1 MKNTE
6 NKKTKSL
13 TVAAIVGLF
22 ILFSFSFAKGAS
34 LPLVEVPNLESII
47 VWEHTGKPTPYVFN
61 LNDNRLINKIDNLG
75 PRSVVDFSTSAAE
88 YYDVYISDEN
98 GNLNPKG
105 SFLTISCYRNNNLT
119 NEKVGNNIS
128 GVELKSKGG
137 ESLYATHLTRVVLGT
152 GLSGEFLNSRGFAE
166 KSLGAPAVGKCTYLG
181 DQFSSITLGF
191 SFYYSPCTSHFTK
204 KCVGNAIY
212 WFDSCGKQEDLVQT
226 CGANQICQNA
236 QCLTIACS
244 TKSDCGTDGYI
255 NQPYCRGNSVYQ
267 DYVTYTCHNPGTT
280 SSYCSSSTT
289 ARLIQTCSTNQQC
302 MNGRCETTTT
312 CYPYYYKRCVG
323 NHLYWFDSCNN
334 QQELIQYCPAG
345 CEFDRCKSYWSIF
358 TPTCVSHAY
367 KLCVGNAIYWFDS
380 CHNRQELVQQCPA
393 DQTCQ
398 YGQCVNIQP
407 PVSSYNPYFR
417 IGCYLNSLYW
427 YDSFGVRSGIYKSCV
442 DNNPCTED
450 TCLEGKCLNIL
461 KCDGSTCARGSPEY
475 QNYCFGN
482 SCGNKVCDHNLGEN
496 PLNCPN
502 DCSLSQAS
510 IQFTFLAK
518 TDVAPEWS
526 RKIDVASGNRIYF
539 KIGIKNQNN
548 FPLDGSKLMVN
559 FPVEILQPENIK
571 INDISLSGDL
581 SRGVE
586 IQRIEANQETIITF
600 EADTQKITEEV
611 TKEIA
616 SSLNYAGSVFQ
627 DLIQIHFVPPK
638 VAGFATAAIEPSI
651 DEKKFWEKWS
661 WWIIG
666 LIVFILLFFIVFRRL
681 SKTS

>member
-1 MKNTE
+1 MKLIRNF
-6 NKKTKSL
+6 SIIL
-13 TVAAIVGLF
+13 LVMIGFCWSVAAESGQNPFYPGPNPCNGAGWSIGL
-22 ILFSFSFAKGAS
+22 
-34 LPLVEVPNLESII
+34 
-47 VWEHTGKPTPYVFN
+47 
-61 LNDNRLINKIDNLG
+61 
-75 PRSVVDFSTSAAE
+75 
-88 YYDVYISDEN
+88 
-98 GNLNPKG
+98 PKG
-105 SFLTISCYRNNNLT
+105 VTCSGTMKTASALENDPRATAIFGVPSRLKPDLTSLNKFCQQYTNDSSSWATYAAVHNFCSGCDQRISWWTGSQWLSQTVCR
-119 NEKVGNNIS
+119 
-128 GVELKSKGG
+128 
-137 ESLYATHLTRVVLGT
+137 GT
-152 GLSGEFLNSRGFAE
+152 LNVQSVTCGI
-166 KSLGAPAVGKCTYLG
+166 KC
-181 DQFSSITLGF
+181 
-191 SFYYSPCTSHFTK
+191 SPCTSHFTK

-226 CGANQICQNA
+226 CGANQICRNA

-407 PVSSYNPYFR
+407 PASSYNPYFR